1 MEKSNLQVNIKNGVF
16 EQSFKVI
23 REKGA
28 KKEKKY
34 DEIKGRETKI
44 TDNFRDN

>member
-23 REKGA
+23 REKG
-28 KKEKKY
+28 KK
-34 DEIKGRETKI
+34 I
-44 TDNFRDN
+44 

>member
-34 DEIKGRETKI
+34 EIKGRETKI
-44 TDNFRDN
+44 TDNLRDN